1 MYIIGKSECTA
12 SQMAQYLINLN
23 PNAKSWALEYAQI
36 YLEEGES
43 EGVRGDGAWIQS
55 CKETGNFKFTGG
67 TAVTFDQNNF
77 CGLGVT
83 RKGVKGHSF
92 NSPRLG
98 IRAQIQHLKGY
109 ATTTPLKNV
118 CVDPRYKYINPKGKA
133 PHFEELAG
141 KWAIPGYDTKKAS
154 SLEDA
159 MRKGIGY
166 GFDIINGI
174 NQVKMINVQNKF
186 ESKGDGKMKINIHAG
201 HNTDGKVACG
211 AIGLIKESTE
221 ARIVKN
227 KVISM
232 LKSQGHTVYDCTV
245 DNGISQNDVLKKI
258 VSKCNEHTVDLDVS
272 IHFNSGSN
280 DKKGNGKTTGTEVFV
295 YSSASKAKKY
305 AQNIVTAIS
314 NLGFKNRGVKYSTS
328 LYVLKNTKSPSLL
341 IEVCFV
347 DDVDD
352 IKIYNADKVA
362 QAIVKGITGTESII
376 PPTTS
381 KPSPPV
387 TSNTLYR
394 VRKSWGDSSSQIGA
408 YGSLENAKAACK
420 SGYYVFDSKGNVVYP
435 KNDSANNSQPS
446 TVYNHSSFV
455 RDIQKAIGAKVDGI
469 VGSET
474 LSKTITV
481 SKTKNNKHTVVK
493 PIQKYLNSIGYNCGT
508 ADGVAGSK
516 FDSAVKAFQ
525 KANGC
530 VVDGEITSK
539 KSTWKKLLKLS

>member
-1 MYIIGKSECTA
+1 
-12 SQMAQYLINLN
+12 MAEYLIKKN
-23 PNAKSWALEYAQI
+23 PASKSWALEYAKF
-36 YLEEGES
+36 YLEEGEA

-141 KWAIPGYDTKKAS
+141 KWAVPGYDTKKAS

-159 MRKGIGY
+159 MRKCIGY

-174 NQVKMINVQNKF
+174 EEMKKIIVYNNTQMEVEKPMSLNIKTNLANRNNYGTSRNTSTIKYLVIHYTANDGDTDEANGKYFANNVVKSSAHYFVDDDSITQSVPDNY
-186 ESKGDGKMKINIHAG
+186 IAYH
-201 HNTDGKVACG
+201 CG
-211 AIGLIKESTE
+211 ANKYYHSYCRNANSIGIEMCDT
-221 ARIVKN
+221 
-227 KVISM
+227 
-232 LKSQGHTVYDCTV
+232 
-245 DNGISQNDVLKKI
+245 KK
-258 VSKCNEHTVDLDVS
+258 
-272 IHFNSGSN
+272 
-280 DKKGNGKTTGTEVFV
+280 NGKHDVTEKTL
-295 YSSASKAKKY
+295 ANTLELAKIIMKKY
-305 AQNIVTAIS
+305 NIPIGNVLRHYDVTHKICPAYFVS
-314 NLGFKNRGVKYSTS
+314 DEGAWLNFKNRLTSSSGTSTP
-328 LYVLKNTKSPSLL
+328 LSPS
-341 IEVCFV
+341 
-347 DDVDD
+347 
-352 IKIYNADKVA
+352 A
-362 QAIVKGITGTESII
+362 
-376 PPTTS
+376 
-381 KPSPPV
+381 PSDM
-387 TSNTLYR
+387 NTLYR
-394 VRKSWGDSSSQIGA
+394 VRKSWNDSASQIGA
-408 YGSLENAKAACK
+408 YSSLENAKTACK

-435 KNDSANNSQPS
+435 KNDSANNFRPS
-446 TVYNHSSFV
+446 TAYNHTSFV

-469 VGSET
+469 AGSET
-474 LSKTITV
+474 LTKTITV
-481 SKTKNNKHTVVK
+481 SKTKNNKHAVVK
-493 PIQKYLNSIGYNCGT
+493 PIQKYLNSIGFNCGT